1 MRSFSKQPLRRGAI
15 APLAVFMLPI
25 FLAMTA
31 YMVDTG
37 YITVTM
43 AQLQNAA
50 DSAALAGA
58 SKLLV
63 PNVSPSLQNT
73 LAQTAVNNAIAEA
86 QKYALLNT
94 AGGVSLQLA
103 ASDII
108 VGYQSSPGA
117 AVIPWSSG
125 QPFPNA
131 VQVTVRRD
139 STLNNPLSL
148 FFGPV
153 IGTPSWSGSSQATAG
168 VNTNRYQVTGFNTTA
183 NGPNPLL
190 LPIGVDVNYLN
201 TFLSTGQSPDG
212 IVHDSYTA
220 VPSSSALPYPSNVTS
235 GPDNI
240 PELTDVYPDNT
251 SPGNFG
257 LLNLNFTNPVNNSPQ
272 FESWILNGPTP
283 ADIATFGANGFQ
295 ATPSNPTIVKGG
307 PGMKSVLVS
316 DLNAIIGESRVLPV
330 FSTYSGNGSNTYYTI
345 VGFVGVT
352 VVQATGHGS
361 NEQISFQP
369 MPIVDP
375 TATSTTSTS
384 TGSISQYVYTTS
396 PLTLN
401 R

>member
-1 MRSFSKQPLRRGAI
+1 MRSFSKQPPRRGNI
-15 APLAVFMLPI
+15 APLTVFLLPV

-31 YMVDTG
+31 FMVDTG

-50 DSAALAGA
+50 DAAALAGA
-58 SKLLV
+58 SKLMV
-63 PNVSPSLQNT
+63 PNVSPGLQNA
-73 LAQTAVNNAIAEA
+73 LAQSAVNSAVAEA

-94 AGGVSLQLA
+94 AAGVNLQLA
-103 ASDII
+103 ASDIV
-108 VGYQSSPGA
+108 VGYQSAPGA
-117 AVIPWSSG
+117 AVVPWSSG

-139 STLNNPLSL
+139 STTNSPLSL
-148 FFGPV
+148 FFGPA
-153 IGTPSWSGSSQATAG
+153 IGTSTWSGNATATASY
-168 VNTNRYQVTGFNTTA
+168 NATRYQVTGFNTTA
-183 NGPNPLL
+183 SGPNPLL

-212 IVHDSYTA
+212 VVHDSYTA
-220 VPSSSALPYPSNVTS
+220 VLPSSALLPPSNVS
-235 GPDNI
+235 NGPDKI

-257 LLNLNFTNPVNNSPQ
+257 LVNLNFTNPVNNSPQ
-272 FESWILNGPTP
+272 FENWILNGPTP

-316 DLNAIIGESRVLPV
+316 DLASIIGQSRVLPV
-330 FSTYSGNGSNTYYTI
+330 FSAYSGEGSNTFYTI

-361 NEQISFQP
+361 GEQISFQP
-369 MPIVDP
+369 MPVIDP
-375 TATSTTSTS
+375 TATSTTNS
-384 TGSISQYVYTTS
+384 TGSTTQYVYTLS
-396 PLTLN
+396 PLSLN